1 MKKGQTQLVFVY
13 IFAIIVVALIVI
25 FGYRAIKNFKDLGDE
40 GQIVLFVDGIKNKV
54 NDVYSLD
61 KGSSIKLDDIILPG
75 KVREICFIDIDMPL
89 NNIIDDEVIDQVVR
103 NSLDSGS
110 QNNLFLVPQRGQSLS
125 KVKFFVEHVKPVE
138 NPLCVTDMRI
148 NLENE
153 GDYVSVS
160 R

>member
-1 MKKGQTQLVFVY
+1 MKKGQNQLIFIY
-13 IFAIIVVALIVI
+13 IFAIVVIGLIVI

-40 GQIVLFVDGIKNKV
+40 GQIVLFIDGIKNKV

-61 KGSSIKLDDIILPG
+61 KGSSIKLDDIILPS
-75 KVREICFIDIDMPL
+75 KVREICFVDVDMPL
-89 NNIIDDEVIDQVVR
+89 NDIIDDELIDQVVR
-103 NSLDSGS
+103 DSLDSGS
-110 QNNLFLVPQRGQSLS
+110 QNNLFFVPQRGQSLS
-125 KVKFFVEHVKPVE
+125 KVRFFVEHIKPIE

-148 NLENE
+148 TLENK